1 MNHPLKGDIGPT
13 GRAGMDGHRGEKG
26 ETGVYLH
33 NKYLFLPAVY
43 TLFSYTFNS
52 ILPYLYYKQ
61 VYNNREVYC
70 VLDVYRCGWPG
81 RAQRKKRR

>member
-1 MNHPLKGDIGPT
+1 MNHPLKGEIGPT

-43 TLFSYTFNS
+43 TLFSYTFKLNS
-52 ILPYLYYKQ
+52 TLS
-61 VYNNREVYC
+61 
-70 VLDVYRCGWPG
+70 VL
-81 RAQRKKRR
+81 QTSIQQ